1 MAISGSDRDFK
12 SSLPDWLTPVTL
24 ANRRLE
30 VNLRCSPC
38 RDRILVSSY
47 LNGFGYPGITRFYRV
62 SLEKSRLVFWGA
74 IALFCDHI
82 NRLRFHWGVGVL
94 EFTRI
99 SILILKSRFPVFL
112 PSVARNRQVY
122 FSDVLLGNVNKYHKT
137 GHFT

>member
-1 MAISGSDRDFK
+1 MAISRSDRNLK

-30 VNLRCSPC
+30 VNLWRSPC

-47 LNGFGYPGITRFYRV
+47 LNGFSYPGITRFYRL

-74 IALFCDHI
+74 IALFSDHI
-82 NRLRFHWGVGVL
+82 NYFHFHRRVGVL

-99 SILILKSRFPVFL
+99 SVLILKSRFPVSL
-112 PSVARNRQVY
+112 PSVARNWQVY
-122 FSDVLLGNVNKYHKT
+122 LSDVLLGNVKKYHKK
-137 GHFT
+137 GHFA